1 MKDEAISTTE
11 NNTEKINKHN
21 STPNLRNS
29 ISISKELLFFK
40 NDILKDIKNLEIK
53 INDQKH
59 YNTELENMV
68 SSQDKLIFTLNNKID
83 NMSNIISDNRA
94 EIDFYKEKFKILLD
108 FKTKTEE
115 NLIRNNFKI
124 KLNSEDLISAINK
137 YDKIIADNL
146 LYPGNIGQGCKFRDF
161 HQLFDYVLNELKT
174 LTNFKDKTTTDFK
187 TYKTKLDSTINS
199 LNYQIAS
206 IIDNANSFCLSNIK
220 ELEKKFSNEIK
231 LFEEKILKIKSGN
244 IELLNNI
251 EKEKKQIFKEL
262 KDTKNMKKELIELIN
277 SSIEKV
283 NISNNEIQKNYEK
296 QIDEIKNNITSI
308 NEIYD
313 KNKKENLEDMNINS
327 TKSEYYKN
335 SNSFNEKNIGVKRIQ
350 SAKSDLQNYIE
361 GNSLYQELIEKNRLK
376 CKQHEYS
383 QPDMKKL
390 IMKKYY
396 DEGINNRMNL
406 DIIGSVDNVINNNNL
421 SLTERNRL
429 YPPMN
434 TTPKTNTNLINKESQ
449 NDIRC
454 FSKNG
459 NLSKYRKYILIK
471 EGEENYNDHSRK
483 KINKSKEQD
492 KRLLSHEKFTENI
505 MEIRKI
511 ANIKQL
517 GSVSFLYND
526 IKKKKI
532 HNIEKNGKNKTN
544 ELITKEEKS
553 KKLIKDKT
561 NNVKYRDYDNISG
574 FKSNNENFPKTQ
586 KIAHRISSPEI
597 TKYYKDNEDDKNSII
612 NINNT
617 NYENLSERY
626 KLVDVHLMKQR
637 KNSEFV
643 KKPVYRLKAE
653 KNKK

>member
-262 KDTKNMKKELIELIN
+262 KDTKNMKKELIELID

-313 KNKKENLEDMNINS
+313 KNKKENIEDMNINS

-383 QPDMKKL
+383 QPEMKKL

-396 DEGINNRMNL
+396 DEGINNKMNL

-449 NDIRC
+449 KDIRC

-471 EGEENYNDHSRK
+471 EGEENYND
-483 KINKSKEQD
+483 Q
-492 KRLLSHEKFTENI
+492 
-505 MEIRKI
+505 
-511 ANIKQL
+511 
-517 GSVSFLYND
+517 YND

-553 KKLIKDKT
+553 KKLIKDKM
-561 NNVKYRDYDNISG
+561 NNVKYRDYENISG
-574 FKSNNENFPKTQ
+574 FKSNNENFQ
-586 KIAHRISSPEI
+586 KIAHRMSSPEI

-617 NYENLSERY
+617 NYENLSEKC